1 MRVKKNCPLK
11 EVQEELSK
19 SGAFDIEKLKF
30 IQVLDGKL
38 VTFIHDNEFKRED
51 DFVFAFNDE
60 SNEGENNKIIPL
72 YMKKGRT
79 SAFPRL
85 LFLKENMNF
94 GELKRKIY
102 YFARNFFKTPFKRD
116 NEEKGCYP
124 NVQNFPTYIYD
135 KDTKYFEKCYQT
147 CKFCSK
153 YFCGINCLMKHSS
166 LHSSSNNSN
175 TIGNTLKKKLLNVE
189 KDQYPFITPGIFT
202 ENYKYSPEYDLS
214 NFVKEYDGIVPI
226 ELGFGSFGRVYLV
239 THKITKKKYALKVI
253 NKRKLIQ
260 AYGNCKLIYNEIEIQ
275 SKLNHRNIIR
285 LYTKKETDDEIQ
297 ILLEYA
303 ENGNLFN
310 LIQKENGLDESKAF
324 LYFIQIVNAVNFL
337 HQNNIIHR
345 DIKPENILFGEN
357 NLLKLCDFGWAKEIN
372 VNNRITFCGTM
383 EYMAPE
389 IVGSE
394 NYDFSVD
401 IWSLGILLYEL
412 IMGHSPFRSQK
423 DRNIVTNIKK
433 HDLVFD
439 KNKNISKECIDLING
454 LLDANPNKRLKLK
467 DIFVHPFIIN
477 NLKTEKIVK
486 YKPRKESLDDSNE
499 NIIKFLNNKYNE
511 EKFLTLKKKFGFDS
525 KLNLKNKLSS
535 RQLFTVSDNHLIR
548 VNETKEHKDQS
559 KQLEKLI
566 DIMSDELEKGK
577 KKVDD
582 LNFKKTKQ
590 FCFEDFRDTE
600 ILNDNN
606 TIKEEL
612 DEDSK
617 IKETNYNTYAEKSSE
632 DDNDEDINNNNED
645 Y

>member
-1 MRVKKNCPLK
+1 MDVCANCQRKKYKKN
-11 EVQEELSK
+11 
-19 SGAFDIEKLKF
+19 F
-30 IQVLDGKL
+30 
-38 VTFIHDNEFKRED
+38 
-51 DFVFAFNDE
+51 
-60 SNEGENNKIIPL
+60 
-72 YMKKGRT
+72 
-79 SAFPRL
+79 
-85 LFLKENMNF
+85 
-94 GELKRKIY
+94 
-102 YFARNFFKTPFKRD
+102 
-116 NEEKGCYP
+116 
-124 NVQNFPTYIYD
+124 
-135 KDTKYFEKCYQT
+135 T

-153 YFCGINCLMKHSS
+153 YFCGINCLMNHSS
-166 LHSSSNNSN
+166 FHSSSTNSN
-175 TIGNTLKKKLLNVE
+175 SIVTTLKKKLSKIE

-202 ENYKYSPEYDLS
+202 ENYKYLPEYDLS
-214 NFVKEYDGIVPI
+214 NFTKEFEGIIPI

-253 NKRKLIQ
+253 NKNKLIQ
-260 AYGNCKLIYNEIEIQ
+260 AYGNCKLIYNEIEIH

-285 LYTKKETDDEIQ
+285 LYTKKETEDEIQ

-310 LIQKENGLDESKAF
+310 LIQKEKGLDESKAF
-324 LYFIQIVNAVNFL
+324 SYFIQVVNAVYFL

-372 VNNRITFCGTM
+372 VNNRSTFCGTM

-412 IMGHSPFRSQK
+412 IMGHSPFRSKK
-423 DRNIVTNIKK
+423 DRNIMTKIKQ

-439 KNKNISKECIDLING
+439 KNKNISKECIDLIKG
-454 LLDANPNKRLKLK
+454 LLDANPGKRLKLK
-467 DIFVHPFIIN
+467 DIFVHPFVIN
-477 NLKTEKIVK
+477 NLKSEKIEK
-486 YKPRKESLDDSNE
+486 YTPRKESLDDSNE
-499 NIIKFLNNKYNE
+499 NIIKFFNNKYNE

-535 RQLFTVSDNHLIR
+535 KQLFTAQFNSDNHLISIDK
-548 VNETKEHKDQS
+548 NKKHKKETEQYEK
-559 KQLEKLI
+559 LEKLI
-566 DIMSDELEKGK
+566 GKMSDELEKGK

-590 FCFEDFRDTE
+590 FCFEDFRDSE

-606 TIKEEL
+606 NNTIDEEL
-612 DEDSK
+612 YEDNK
-617 IKETNYNTYAEKSSE
+617 IKETNYNTYAERSSE
-632 DDNDEDINNNNED
+632 DDDNDNDNDEDINSNNITNDINNEENYNNNINQNYENNNNED
-645 Y
+645 YSRDIISEETRD

>member
-1 MRVKKNCPLK
+1 MDLCANCQRKKYKKN
-11 EVQEELSK
+11 
-19 SGAFDIEKLKF
+19 F
-30 IQVLDGKL
+30 
-38 VTFIHDNEFKRED
+38 
-51 DFVFAFNDE
+51 
-60 SNEGENNKIIPL
+60 
-72 YMKKGRT
+72 
-79 SAFPRL
+79 
-85 LFLKENMNF
+85 
-94 GELKRKIY
+94 
-102 YFARNFFKTPFKRD
+102 
-116 NEEKGCYP
+116 
-124 NVQNFPTYIYD
+124 
-135 KDTKYFEKCYQT
+135 T

-153 YFCGINCLMKHSS
+153 YFCGINCLMKHSY

>member
-1 MRVKKNCPLK
+1 MDLCANCQRKKYKKN
-11 EVQEELSK
+11 
-19 SGAFDIEKLKF
+19 F
-30 IQVLDGKL
+30 
-38 VTFIHDNEFKRED
+38 
-51 DFVFAFNDE
+51 
-60 SNEGENNKIIPL
+60 
-72 YMKKGRT
+72 
-79 SAFPRL
+79 
-85 LFLKENMNF
+85 
-94 GELKRKIY
+94 
-102 YFARNFFKTPFKRD
+102 
-116 NEEKGCYP
+116 
-124 NVQNFPTYIYD
+124 
-135 KDTKYFEKCYQT
+135 T

-285 LYTKKETDDEIQ
+285 LYTKKETDDEIK

-454 LLDANPNKRLKLK
+454 LLDANPTKRLKLK